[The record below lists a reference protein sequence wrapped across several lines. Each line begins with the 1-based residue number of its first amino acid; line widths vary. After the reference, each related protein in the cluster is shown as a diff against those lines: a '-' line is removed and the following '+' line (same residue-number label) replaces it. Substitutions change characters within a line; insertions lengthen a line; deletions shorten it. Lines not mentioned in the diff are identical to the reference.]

1 MTTNRDIINDAYREA
16 GITGLDENPEA
27 SMLEEA
33 LRRLNTLYK
42 SLFGTELGEPLTS
55 VNYGQSGLTNNFAKN
70 EDRSSDINST
80 FVPSNSRI
88 VLNIGAATTL
98 FLPPNPRDGA
108 RFGIIDNGGNLAT
121 YNLTVNANGRK
132 IESANSLVLNTNL
145 VNREWFYRADLG
157 SWTRIIDIVVD
168 DPAPLPLEFDDLL
181 TTMLAIRVNPRHG
194 ATTSDEMVEALK
206 RIRRIFRAR
215 YRQVSEQNSEAGLY
229 RLTSNP
235 WYLFDN
241 VDFNHG

>member
-16 GITGLDENPEA
+16 GITGLGETPDA
-27 SMLEEA
+27 DMLAEA

-42 SLFGTELGEPLTS
+42 SLFGNELGDPLTS
-55 VNYGQSGLTNNFAKN
+55 VNYGQQGLTNNFAKN
-70 EDRSSDINST
+70 EDRSSEINST

-108 RFGIIDNGGNLAT
+108 RFGVIDNAGNLAT
-121 YNLTVNANGRK
+121 YNLTVDANGRK
-132 IESANSLVLNTNL
+132 IESVNPIVLNTNS

-157 SWTRIIDIVVD
+157 NWTRVIDIVVD
-168 DPAPLPLEFDDLL
+168 DPAPLPIEFDDLL
-181 TTMLAIRVNPRHG
+181 TTLLAIRVNPRHG
-194 ATTSDEMVEALK
+194 ATTADEMVQVMK
-206 RIRRIFRAR
+206 RIGKLFKAR
-215 YRQVSEQNSEAGLY
+215 YRQVSKQSSEPGLY

-241 VDFNHG
+241 TDFNHG